1 MGTVLYTHALA
12 AKKRSLTVYPTTS
25 AGGRVSILTFSMLK
39 RFKFM
44 PRTLSRLTG
53 ESRRRVA
60 VVATM
65 ALLHSVVPTL
75 VESLAIKQIT
85 FAGAWAQS
93 ATAPAQ
99 EATAG
104 EEKKITPT
112 GEQEKVPAEV
122 PEGVPEVDQ
131 GTARPEQE
139 ADRKEIGEQDQEE
152 EEEGYVDRVHRW
164 LSGGVGE
171 SAEDVDRFFGDE
183 NYESEATN
191 TRLRLRFDTFFEEH
205 EDVDFRVR
213 VNLRLV
219 LPKTNKRLKLT
230 FSGSE
235 DTDENDDLGSV
246 TGSDDDTDANAS
258 LALTVVDTTK
268 QNVSLRTGI
277 KSGPAWWI
285 GPRYRF
291 YTKLGPIWGFRFT
304 QLLRWLTDDGWEFR
318 TTFDFERKIGEKFFF
333 RTRARGTYNQDDWDD
348 DGYKYRLEAKL
359 FQFVTP
365 NIGLRYEWI
374 NKFITKPDNHLDEI
388 ILKFGYRQRIWRKWL
403 FFEIV
408 PQASFPDDR
417 DFEFVP
423 GILFR
428 VETNFGKQYIG
439 KIK

>member
-1 MGTVLYTHALA
+1 
-12 AKKRSLTVYPTTS
+12 
-25 AGGRVSILTFSMLK
+25 
-39 RFKFM
+39 
-44 PRTLSRLTG
+44 
-53 ESRRRVA
+53 
-60 VVATM
+60 M
-65 ALLHSVVPTL
+65 ALLYSFVPTL
-75 VESLAIKQIT
+75 VESLTIKQIT
-85 FAGAWAQS
+85 VAGAWAQS
-93 ATAPAQ
+93 TPAPDQ
-99 EATAG
+99 ESSAG
-104 EEKKITPT
+104 EEEKITPT
-112 GEQEKVPAEV
+112 GEQEKAPAEK
-122 PEGVPEVDQ
+122 PDGVPEEDQ
-131 GTARPEQE
+131 GTAHPEEE
-139 ADRKEIGEQDQEE
+139 ADEKEEVKQEQKGEQDQEE
-152 EEEGYVDRVHRW
+152 EEEGYIDRVHRW

-171 SAEDVDRFFGDE
+171 SAQDVDEFFGDAT
-183 NYESEATN
+183 YESEATN

-205 EDVDFRVR
+205 EDVDFKVR
-213 VNLRLV
+213 VHLRLV

-230 FSGSE
+230 FSGSP
-235 DTDENDDLGSV
+235 DDDEGAGDDLDTV
-246 TGSDDDTDANAS
+246 TGSGDDNNAEAS
-258 LALTVVDTTK
+258 LAFTAVDTAK

-318 TTFDFERKIGEKFFF
+318 STFDFERKIGEKFFF
-333 RTRARGTYNQDDWDD
+333 RTTARGIYNQEDWKD
-348 DGYKYRLEAKL
+348 DGYKYRLQAKL

-374 NKFITKPDNHLDEI
+374 NKFITKPNNHLDEI

-428 VETNFGKQYIG
+428 VETNFGKKFIG